1 MQVGTFVSRWQS
13 KRRSVVVKG
22 RARSYLPRHVI
33 LSGDSLTAPT
43 HEIMRPVAI
52 IAAGLAC
59 FALGA
64 CATARTPETRLPAAY
79 EAAHP
84 GSTALSPAVLD
95 TWWTQFQDPDLTALI
110 EQALKQAPDAR
121 AAAARLAEAQA
132 TASEGLLAF
141 LPQGNAVGQTK
152 ETHTTQ
158 TSGKAI
164 AVPGFSTSGK
174 TIANSGNLNVSW
186 EVDLFGRI
194 FAVSKAAKGD
204 AATARFDYEATRASL
219 AANVADTYF
228 QVRGL
233 AIQLA
238 DARETVRVERD
249 LQRVADVKSS
259 HGLAATSDSDRVAGD
274 LAQAESQA
282 TSLEAELQ
290 AARRTLLVLVGRG
303 VDPTSTAPVTVNVGV
318 LPDVPATVPG
328 ALLARR
334 PDVREAEARI
344 WSAVGRESYD
354 QLAFFPTLD
363 LQPGIGLAKSKQP
376 GLSVGTRSW
385 SIGGTITQPVLS
397 IPKMLAELKA
407 QNARTEQAVIAYE
420 KAVQTAYGEVDSAL
434 VRLDSDKRRVA
445 LLTDGER
452 RAARAYQASRT
463 GYGAGYT
470 DLQTALSAEQSW
482 RAVRSQLTTA
492 QVQALRR
499 VVQSYKAMG
508 GGWAVLPAKQEARNK

>member
-1 MQVGTFVSRWQS
+1 
-13 KRRSVVVKG
+13 
-22 RARSYLPRHVI
+22 
-33 LSGDSLTAPT
+33 
-43 HEIMRPVAI
+43 MRPVVI
-52 IAAGLAC
+52 FAAGLAC
-59 FALGA
+59 LALGA
-64 CATARTPETRLPAAY
+64 CATARTPQTRLPAAY
-79 EAAHP
+79 EGTHP

-95 TWWTQFQDPDLTALI
+95 TWWTQFQDPDLTALV
-110 EQALKQAPDAR
+110 EQALRQAPDAR
-121 AAAARLAEAQA
+121 AAAARLAEARA

-152 ETHTTQ
+152 NTHTTQ

-164 AVPGFSTSGK
+164 AIPGFSTSGT

-194 FAVSKAAKGD
+194 FAVAKAAKGD
-204 AATARFDYEATRASL
+204 AATAQFDYEATRASL

-259 HGLAATSDSDRVAGD
+259 HGLGPTADSDRVAGD

-282 TSLEAELQ
+282 AGLEAELQ

-303 VDPTSTAPVTVNVGV
+303 VDPTSTVPASTKVG
-318 LPDVPATVPG
+318 LIPEVPATVPG

-354 QLAFFPTLD
+354 QLAFFPTID
-363 LQPGIGLAKSKQP
+363 LQPGVGLAKSKQP

-434 VRLDSDKRRVA
+434 VRLESDKRRVA

-470 DLQTALSAEQSW
+470 DLQTALSAEQAW
-482 RAVRSQLTTA
+482 RSVRSQLTTA

-508 GGWAVLPAKQEARNK
+508 GGWAAMPAQQEARGK

>member
-1 MQVGTFVSRWQS
+1 M
-13 KRRSVVVKG
+13 VKG
-22 RARSYLPRHVI
+22 RAAGYLPQGDRFTPRFAVRH
-33 LSGDSLTAPT
+33 TY
-43 HEIMRPVAI
+43 EIMRPAVI
-52 IAAGLAC
+52 FVAGLAC

-64 CATARTPETRLPAAY
+64 CATARKADTRLPAAY
-79 EAAHP
+79 EASHP

-95 TWWTQFQDPDLTALI
+95 SWWTQFQDPDLSALI

-121 AAAARLAEAQA
+121 AAAARLTEAKA

-141 LPQGNAVGQTK
+141 LPQGSAVGQTK
-152 ETHTTQ
+152 DTHVTQ
-158 TSGKAI
+158 TSGPVIAI
-164 AVPGFSTSGK
+164 PGFSTSGT

-194 FAVSKAAKGD
+194 FAVAKAAKGD

-233 AIQLA
+233 AIQLE

-249 LQRVADVKSS
+249 LKRVADIKSE
-259 HGLAATSDSDRVAGD
+259 HGLGPTADSDRVAGD

-282 TSLEAELQ
+282 AGFEAELQ
-290 AARRTLLVLVGRG
+290 ATRRTLLVLVGRG
-303 VDPTSTAPVTVNVGV
+303 IDPTSAVPVTTTVG
-318 LPDVPATVPG
+318 LIPEVPATVPG

-344 WSAVGRESYD
+344 WSSVGRESYD
-354 QLAFFPTLD
+354 QLAFFPTID
-363 LQPGIGLAKSKQP
+363 LQPGIGLAKNKQP

-385 SIGGTITQPVLS
+385 SIGATVTQPVLS

-434 VRLDSDKRRVA
+434 VRLDSDRRRVT

-463 GYGAGYT
+463 GYAAGFN

-482 RAVRSQLTTA
+482 RAIRSQLTAA

-508 GGWAVLPAKQEARNK
+508 GGWAAAPAKQEAGDQ

>member
-1 MQVGTFVSRWQS
+1 
-13 KRRSVVVKG
+13 
-22 RARSYLPRHVI
+22 
-33 LSGDSLTAPT
+33 
-43 HEIMRPVAI
+43 MRPVVI
-52 IAAGLAC
+52 LAAGLAC

-64 CATARTPETRLPAAY
+64 CATARKADVRLPAAY

-121 AAAARLAEAQA
+121 AAAARLTEAKA

-152 ETHTTQ
+152 DTHITQ
-158 TSGKAI
+158 TSGPVIKI
-164 AVPGFSTSGK
+164 PGFSTSGT

-186 EVDLFGRI
+186 EIDLFGRI
-194 FAVSKAAKGD
+194 FAVAKGAKGD
-204 AATARFDYEATRASL
+204 AATAQFDYEATRASL
-219 AANVADTYF
+219 AANVADVYF
-228 QVRGL
+228 QVRGF

-259 HGLAATSDSDRVAGD
+259 HGLGPTADSDRVAGD

-282 TSLEAELQ
+282 ASLEAELQ
-290 AARRTLLVLVGRG
+290 ATRRTLLVLVGRG
-303 VDPTSTAPVTVNVGV
+303 IEPTSAVPASAEVG
-318 LPDVPATVPG
+318 LIPDVPATVPG

-344 WSAVGRESYD
+344 WSALGRESYD
-354 QLAFFPTLD
+354 QLAFFPTID
-363 LQPGIGLAKSKQP
+363 LQPGIGLAKNKQP

-385 SIGGTITQPVLS
+385 SIGATVTQPVLS
-397 IPKMLAELKA
+397 IPRMLAELKA

-420 KAVQTAYGEVDSAL
+420 KAVQTAYGEVDNAL
-434 VRLDSDKRRVA
+434 VRLDSDHRRVV

-452 RAARAYQASRT
+452 RAARAYRAARS
-463 GYGAGYT
+463 GYAAGYT
-470 DLQTALSAEQSW
+470 DLQTALGAEQSW
-482 RAVRSQLTTA
+482 RAVRSQLTSA

-508 GGWAVLPAKQEARNK
+508 GGWAATPAQQEARDK